1 MAYYAD
7 LHIHSRWSIATSRDL
22 NIEALTIAACKKG
35 ISILGT
41 GDCTHPSWLK
51 ELEGNLEP
59 AEEGLFKLRSD
70 LEHRLLLSIPTLC
83 HSPVRYILEAEVST
97 VYKKAGKTR
106 KIHNLVYL
114 PDFISVHRLNDAL
127 SPFGSL
133 KSDGR
138 PTLLMDAKDLLK
150 IILDIHPKAFL
161 IPAHIWTP
169 WFSVLGSKSRFN
181 SIEEC
186 YEELTS
192 HIFAVETGLS
202 SDPPMNWRLSSLDQ
216 FQLVSNSDAH
226 SASKIG
232 RKATI
237 FSCPH
242 SFQAIRAALS
252 TGDGLEGTVEMYP
265 QEGKYYLDGHR
276 KCGFS
281 CIPEKTQRLEG
292 LCPKC
297 HKPLTQGVVHRLE
310 ELANREEGQNRPFP
324 KPFTYCIPLTEIL
337 AEILN
342 VRPANKRVQETYNT
356 LITSLGPELKI
367 LSQTSLEDINAIGV
381 PLLSEAVARM
391 RKGMVRKLGG
401 FDGQYGTV
409 HVFS

>member
-1 MAYYAD
+1 MTYYAD
-7 LHIHSRWSIATSRDL
+7 LHIHSKWSIATSHNL
-22 NIEALTIAACKKG
+22 NIEELTVAACKKG
-35 ISILGT
+35 VSVLGT
-41 GDCTHPSWLK
+41 GNCTHPSWLK
-51 ELEGNLEP
+51 ELADTLEP
-59 AEEGLFKLRSD
+59 AEKGLFKVRSD
-70 LEHRLLLSIPTLC
+70 IEHRLEPTIPTLC
-83 HSPVRYILEAEVST
+83 RSPVRYILQAEVST

-106 KIHNLVYL
+106 KIHNLLYL
-114 PDFISVHRLNDAL
+114 PDLASAYRLIDAL

-138 PTLLMDAKDLLK
+138 PTVLMDAKDLVK
-150 IILDIHPKAFL
+150 IVLDVHSEAFV

-186 YEELTS
+186 YEEFS
-192 HIFAVETGLS
+192 PHIFAVETGLS
-202 SDPPMNWRLSSLDQ
+202 SDPVMNWRLSSLDR

-242 SFQAIRAALS
+242 SFQAIRSALS
-252 TGDGLEGTVEMYP
+252 TGDGLEGTIEMFP
-265 QEGKYYLDGHR
+265 QEGKYFLDGHR
-276 KCGFS
+276 KCKFS
-281 CIPEKTQRLEG
+281 CMPEKTRKLDG

-310 ELANREEGQNRPFP
+310 ELADRKEGQKRPSP
-324 KPFTYCIPLTEIL
+324 KPYRYCIPLKEIL
-337 AEILN
+337 AEVL
-342 VRPANKRVQETYNT
+342 RVGPKTIRVEEAYNT

-367 LSQTSLEDINAIGV
+367 LSQTSIDDIDAIGI
-381 PLLSEAVARM
+381 PSLKEAITRM
-391 RKGMVRKLGG
+391 RKGAVRKQSG

-409 HVFS
+409 HALS